1 MQFEFINLIAATLQV
16 HSNFLLTEFF
26 LVNVFI
32 YEFTYL
38 YDVVLRNGADSH

>member
-1 MQFEFINLIAATLQV
+1 MQFEFVNLIAATLQV
-16 HSNFLLTEFF
+16 DSNFLFTEVF
-26 LVNVFI
+26 LVNMFI